1 MSSKFIF
8 NGAEVDCYLV
18 KATVSNIYKDKDVS
32 YSSYTSGGGGYV
44 GPSGGHISPVTTK
57 TTRHVNITQRL
68 SFSNVV
74 YEEGFPYPALNSLN
88 LDYQKIQ
95 RIDEKFKEGDEV
107 SIVYLMHKKWRKK
120 LKDEFDTSKNDG
132 LVLSLIRNE
141 STFHTWDFY
150 PKSLM
155 KKFHSRFVWLWL
167 IVLPLF
173 VFKSIYIVEFWAI
186 LVILFVLNRIIV
198 FSLLND
204 QFKSYIRDIINNK
217 NKLDVK
223 VGEKIGAISYIMRN
237 KKLLSALDTV
247 KNNPELNEIIQKAKN
262 TDELIEYA
270 NKLKDSKEVN
280 DFLNRI
286 KDNKELDGYL
296 ESIKSNEG
304 ISEYIDKIKS
314 QKKLSRFFKMAR
326 SKKGNNNDEK

>member
-18 KATVSNIYKDKDVS
+18 KATVSNVYKDKDVS
-32 YSSYTSGGGGYV
+32 YSEYTSGGGGYI
-44 GPSGGHISPVTTK
+44 GPNGGHIAPVTTK

-68 SFSNVV
+68 NFSNVI
-74 YEEGFPYPALNSLN
+74 YGEGFPYPKLNSLN

-150 PKSLM
+150 PKPLM
-155 KKFHSRFVWLWL
+155 KKFYSRFIWLWL

-173 VFKSIYIVEFWAI
+173 VFKSIYIVEFWAF
-186 LVILFVLNRIIV
+186 LVILFVLNRIVV

-204 QFKSYIRDIINNK
+204 QFKNYIRDIINNK
-217 NKLDVK
+217 NKVDLK
-223 VGEKIGAISYIMRN
+223 IGEKIGAILYIMRN

-262 TDELIEYA
+262 KEELIEYA
-270 NKLKDSKEVN
+270 NKFKDNKEVN
-280 DFLNRI
+280 EFLKKI
-286 KDNKELDGYL
+286 KDNKQLDGYMENIKGN
-296 ESIKSNEG
+296 ES
-304 ISEYIDKIKS
+304 ISEYMDKIKS
-314 QKKLSRFFKMAR
+314 QKKLLDFFKWSR
-326 SKKGNNNDEK
+326 K